1 MSSPGFPGGG
11 ASDFYGGAT
20 GFQGRSTAVPPTM
33 NNHPTTTH
41 HHNLQPL
48 YQTQPSSIFAQRQ
61 TPSLIGKRTLA
72 EFQTHN
78 NLNNTNSNN
87 LNLINPLL
95 SNYLLRSVK
104 PRTFQ
109 NMDFTTSTPEFP
121 TFPSQHRYGVPLLH
135 HLRPN
140 AVNEQS
146 QTQYSTF
153 PNRNFPQVRLTA
165 PNESDK
171 NLIGHRLQELEKQ
184 LLEDND
190 DEQGDAVSVITNS
203 TSEWSD
209 TIQNLIVTPQKPAS
223 PSRTSSTT
231 SSNSSTTTSSSTSS
245 ICSKQSL
252 TEAASA
258 ISEGKFDAAMEI
270 LNRLSQCSNPNLN
283 QRFVNCMISAL
294 KSRMNNVEFPPPV
307 SELFTTEHAESTQLL
322 FQHSLFFKVA
332 LMVANIAILESA
344 FDDKTEN
351 AKLCVVDFD
360 IGNGSQYVC
369 LLHELSARRKGV
381 PAAVKIVAVAEH
393 GNEESLKTVG
403 EVLGKHAEKLGIN
416 FEFKVARSKLAELTR
431 DSLGC
436 DSEDI
441 LAVNFA
447 FKLYKMPDESVSTEN
462 PRDELLRRVKS
473 LAPRV
478 VTLVEQEANTNTA
491 PFAARVAESCAYY
504 GALFDS
510 LDSTIARGNSERV
523 KIEEGLSRKI
533 WNSVACEGRDRVERC
548 EVFGKWRARMGMA
561 GFRLKPLSQRVAE
574 SIKARLGAGNRV
586 AVKVENGGICFGWM
600 GRTLTVASA
609 WC

>member
-11 ASDFYGGAT
+11 ASDFYGGAA
-20 GFQGRSTAVPPTM
+20 GFPGRSMAIPPTI
-33 NNHPTTTH
+33 NNHHATTH
-41 HHNLQPL
+41 HPL
-48 YQTQPSSIFAQRQ
+48 YQTQPSILLNPSSHIAQRQ
-61 TPSLIGKRTLA
+61 TPTLIGKRTLA

-78 NLNNTNSNN
+78 LNNNNNSQ
-87 LNLINPLL
+87 LNPLL

-109 NMDFTTSTPEFP
+109 HMDFSTSTPELS
-121 TFPSQHRYGVPLLH
+121 TFPSQRYGVPLHHHH

-140 AVNEQS
+140 AVNA
-146 QTQYSTF
+146 QTPYSILPTT
-153 PNRNFPQVRLTA
+153 NFPPVHNRPTA
-165 PNESDK
+165 THEPEK
-171 NLIGHRLQELEKQ
+171 NLIDHRLQELEKE

-190 DEQGDAVSVITNS
+190 DEQGDAVSVIT

-209 TIQNLIVTPQKPAS
+209 TIQNLITPQKPAS

-231 SSNSSTTTSSSTSS
+231 SSNSSTTSSNTSS

-252 TEAASA
+252 TEAATA
-258 ISEGKFDAAMEI
+258 ISEGKFEAATEI
-270 LNRLSQCSNPNLN
+270 LTRLSQASNPNN
-283 QRFVNCMISAL
+283 NSDQRFVSCMASAL
-294 KSRMNNVEFPPPV
+294 KSRMNHVERPPPV
-307 SELFTTEHAESTQLL
+307 AELFSGEHAESTQLL

-351 AKLCVVDFD
+351 AKLCVVDFN
-360 IGNGSQYVC
+360 IGNGNQYAS
-369 LLHELSARRKGV
+369 LLHELSLRRKGA
-381 PAAVKIVAVAEH
+381 PAAVKIAAVAEN
-393 GNEESLKTVG
+393 GADERLKTVG
-403 EVLGKHAEKLGIN
+403 EVLGRDAQQLGIG
-416 FEFKVARSKLAELTR
+416 FEFKVVSPRLAELTR
-431 DSLGC
+431 ESLGC
-436 DSEDI
+436 DPDEL

-462 PRDELLRRVKS
+462 PRDELLRRVKA

-491 PFAARVAESCAYY
+491 PFVARVAETCAYY

-510 LDSTIARGNSERV
+510 LESTMSRANSERV
-523 KIEEGLSRKI
+523 QIEEGLSRKVA
-533 WNSVACEGRDRVERC
+533 NSVACEGRDRVERC

-574 SIKARLGAGNRV
+574 SIKTRLGAASRV